1 MIREA
6 NKKAT
11 KQINKQASQKAGRG
25 GKNEG
30 KKRERGEQVKNLKD
44 RESIDEMPTPPM
56 LSEDRQKLL
65 RKSRSR

>member
-1 MIREA
+1 MKE
-6 NKKAT
+6 
-11 KQINKQASQKAGRG
+11 
-25 GKNEG
+25 